1 MRTRTQVTTP
11 APDQTRKTGDTSPRA
26 AAPDSARVFL
36 LRPRECARVLG
47 ISTTSLWRW
56 SRDPAMDFPAAIRLG
71 KNSVAF
77 DEFEVRAW
85 LATRRAR

>member
-1 MRTRTQVTTP
+1 MSTRIQATTP
-11 APDQTRKTGDTSPRA
+11 APDQTRTSGGISDQESRRDGA
-26 AAPDSARVFL
+26 SLLL

-56 SRDPAMDFPAAIRLG
+56 SRDPAMDFPTAIRLG

-77 DEFEVRAW
+77 DEFEVRVW